1 MFVMTSGGPLNATDV
16 LGTYSYTL
24 SFKQYEF
31 SLGSATRDGTVLLSV
46 CHRTVLSA
54 PDFEGG

>member
-31 SLGSATRDGTVLLSV
+31 SLGSATAMVLFCLRLISKE
-46 CHRTVLSA
+46 
-54 PDFEGG
+54 DE